1 MANFINMLKDA
12 LKVCNADKAALR
24 TWAGDPTR
32 AEVVQEAVPEAVGPT
47 D

>member
-1 MANFINMLKDA
+1 MANFINRLKDA

-32 AEVVQEAVPEAVGPT
+32 AEVVSEVVPDSTP